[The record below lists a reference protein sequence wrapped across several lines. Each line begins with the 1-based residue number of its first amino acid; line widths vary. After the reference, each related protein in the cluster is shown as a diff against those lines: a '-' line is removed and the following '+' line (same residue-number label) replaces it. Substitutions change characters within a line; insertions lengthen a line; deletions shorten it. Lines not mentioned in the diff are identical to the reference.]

1 VIQFKLYKEL
11 KPIIEGILST
21 KRFPL
26 EERQQVI
33 KLLDSYSKYLPPM
46 LAISAKNIA
55 YRLKMWDKMDKVE
68 RTVIVKTLI
77 RFLRSIGKQIEKKT
91 KFEEKEIFV
100 EEREEDIVKN
110 TRNWR
115 KNFIKLALSDRKTK
129 EYPWRID
136 VKFVK
141 GVGPKKSISLK
152 EKLGVNTVWD
162 LLHLLPLRI
171 ESRVAKSGISP
182 SDIGTLVTLEGT
194 VASITP
200 VPVRGNKKLVLLKLK
215 TSAGQFTIKVWGNQ
229 YWIKT
234 IRPGDR
240 IKVTGKLKRDKKQG
254 LTLEGVNSQRI
265 KKLDGQN
272 LFNSVG
278 NVESYDS
285 FPFEPIYPSTSE
297 ISQTSMKK
305 IVRNALRMYLGNVKD
320 LFPDSIVD
328 QLDEDRDYREHLM
341 ALHFPV
347 SLAEW
352 EDARRSLALR
362 EIFAIQLVLAY
373 QKKVI
378 KGMQGISYI
387 VKPEWEEEFFAK
399 LPFTFTN
406 DQLKAWEDIKYDMMS
421 HHPMNRLL
429 QGDVGSG
436 KTVVAA
442 LATYIAAKNG
452 KQVAILV
459 PTSVLAGQH
468 YMVFQRYLEPLGV
481 NVQLLLGS
489 MKGSE
494 KEQIREMLR
503 TGLASVVI
511 GTHALIQ
518 EYVEFRDLGFVLIDE
533 QHKFGV
539 IQRANLLSKAK
550 GVMPDVLVMTATPIP
565 RTVVMTVYGDL
576 DVSTIKEMP
585 PGRAGVKT
593 IWRRS
598 KYRPLVYADVK
609 KFLDRGEQAYI
620 IVPFI
625 EDSEYEAF
633 KEVMSLEQI
642 MDVVKDFFKEYQ
654 IGVLHGR
661 MKENEKQ
668 EVMRKFRDHE
678 IDILVSTPVIEV
690 GIDVPNA
697 TVMVIESA
705 DHFGLASLHQLRGR
719 IGRGNKPGVCYLIA
733 DPKSEEARKRMEI
746 MVKYSDGFKIAEED
760 LKMRGPGELIGTRQH
775 GFYGMNIANL
785 LKDTDLIEP
794 ARRLAFQYVE
804 DVKDIRKDAPHLWDY
819 LVHVF
824 GKDRME
830 LIVVG

>member
-1 VIQFKLYKEL
+1 MTQLNLYKEL
-11 KPIIEGILST
+11 RPIIVNVLST

-26 EERQQVI
+26 EERKRVI
-33 KLLDSYSKYLPPM
+33 RLLDSYSIYLSPT
-46 LAISAKNIA
+46 LAISAKNIV
-55 YRLKMWDKMDKVE
+55 YRLRMWDKMDKVE
-68 RTVIVKTLI
+68 RTAVVNTLI
-77 RFLRSIGKQIEKKT
+77 RFLKSIGKKNEKQT
-91 KFEEKEIFV
+91 RFEEKEILV
-100 EEREEDIVKN
+100 GEKEEEVVRN
-110 TRNWR
+110 TRKWR
-115 KNFIKLALSDRKTK
+115 EDFIKLALSEKK
-129 EYPWRID
+129 VQGYPWRID

-141 GVGPKKSISLK
+141 GVGPKRSLSLK

-162 LLHLLPLRI
+162 LMHLLPLRV

-182 SDIGTLVTLEGT
+182 SDIGKLVTLEGT
-194 VASITP
+194 VVSITP
-200 VPVRGNKKLVLLKLK
+200 VSVRSNKKLVLLKFK

-234 IRPGDR
+234 IKPGDR
-240 IKVTGKLKRDKKQG
+240 IKVTGKVKRNKREG

-265 KKLDGQN
+265 KKLSSQN
-272 LFNSVG
+272 LFNSVSDM
-278 NVESYDS
+278 ESYDS
-285 FPFEPIYPSTSE
+285 FPFEPIYPSTAEAPQSA
-297 ISQTSMKK
+297 MKK
-305 IVRNALRMYLGNVKD
+305 IVRNALRMYLGNVED
-320 LFPDSIVD
+320 LFPKAMVN
-328 QLDEDRDYREHLM
+328 QLNEDRDYRGHLM

-406 DQLKAWEDIKYDMMS
+406 DQFRVWEEIKHDMMH

-489 MKGSE
+489 MRGSE
-494 KEQIREMLR
+494 KEKVREMAR

-518 EYVEFRDLGFVLIDE
+518 EYVEFRNLGFVLIDE

-550 GVMPDVLVMTATPIP
+550 GIMPDVLVMTATPIP

-585 PGRAGVKT
+585 PGKAGVKT
-593 IWRRS
+593 IWRKS
-598 KYRPLVYADVK
+598 KYRSLVYADVK
-609 KFLDRGEQAYI
+609 EFLDRGEQAYI

-625 EDSEYEAF
+625 EDSEYEVF
-633 KEVMSLEQI
+633 RGVMSLEQI
-642 MDVVKDFFKEYQ
+642 MEFIEDFFKGYR

-661 MKENEKQ
+661 MNENEKQ

-678 IDILVSTPVIEV
+678 VDILVSTPVIEV

-760 LKMRGPGELIGTRQH
+760 LKMRGPGELIGTKQH
-775 GFYGMNIANL
+775 GFHGMNIANL